1 MPQTLCGKTVIQ
13 SNNLLGKTDNSHKGI
28 PLEIKNLKIKIMNNI
43 VLPLISKQWK
53 QLHENMFF
61 LENIK
66 AKIDNYYK
74 LYKTED
80 LLVYKDIVTAFEL
93 IFNEHRQ
100 LEDLEKQVYSG
111 KMGDFT
117 SIIYKTTTIKL
128 KPEYELYD
136 TIFGKP
142 RRDKNQTYNDSAI
155 IFIRRALTQENIT
168 FKKIKEDTL
177 LQFTV

>member
-1 MPQTLCGKTVIQ
+1 MPQTLCGNTIIRC
-13 SNNLLGKTDNSHKGI
+13 NNLLGKNENSHKGI

-43 VLPLISKQWK
+43 ILPLISKQWK

-66 AKIDNYYK
+66 AKLDNYYK
-74 LYKTED
+74 LYKMDD
-80 LLVYKDIVTAFEL
+80 LLIYKDIVGAFEL

-100 LEDLEKQVYSG
+100 LEDLEKQVYSS
-111 KMGDFT
+111 KNGDFM
-117 SIIYKTTTIKL
+117 SIVYKTTTIKL

-136 TIFGKP
+136 AIFGKP
-142 RRDKNQTYNDSAI
+142 KRDKNQTYNDSAI

-168 FKKIKEDTL
+168 FKKIKEDVL
-177 LQFTV
+177 LQFTE